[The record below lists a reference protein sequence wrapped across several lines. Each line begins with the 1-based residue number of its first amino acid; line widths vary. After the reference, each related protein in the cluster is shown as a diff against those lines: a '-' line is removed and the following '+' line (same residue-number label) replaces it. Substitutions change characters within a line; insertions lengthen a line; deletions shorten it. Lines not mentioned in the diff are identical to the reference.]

1 MVAKYQG
8 AEFDEKQFF
17 GWYDVHGR
25 STEKGPGGSIDL
37 REFVRGLRFKPTVVL
52 RLGRGLT
59 PRLLP
64 RGYTG
69 ALPCRGG
76 TGLRRRDDGRKCVG
90 VDHPAVDEARRRRFC
105 ALSGAKTVW
114 KMTRT
119 RTNSYR
125 GPPRPAPITTTHAPR
140 RDEHEICWA
149 SVAHT
154 RTRWCSWH
162 SAPACARHKVPVDVI
177 FSTCLEGDPRPF
189 EVERARGPPAVRRGR
204 SGADV
209 TG

>member
-1 MVAKYQG
+1 MVKKYQG

-37 REFVRGLRFKPTVVL
+37 REFVRGLRFKPAFWL

-64 RGYTG
+64 RGHTG

-76 TGLRRRDDGRKCVG
+76 PGLRRRDDGRKCVG

-105 ALSGAKTVW
+105 ALSGAEMMR

-125 GPPRPAPITTTHAPR
+125 GPPRPAPITHTAHFDNAPHA
-140 RDEHEICWA
+140 
-149 SVAHT
+149 
-154 RTRWCSWH
+154 
-162 SAPACARHKVPVDVI
+162 
-177 FSTCLEGDPRPF
+177 
-189 EVERARGPPAVRRGR
+189 RARGAAAHRLHAPP
-204 SGADV
+204 DV
-209 TG
+209 EELEHASCFMNYQCHM